1 MSHIPLKYMKTAAC
15 ALTLSAAFTL
25 ALPPA
30 HSEEPV
36 AVNEIAVGRFT
47 GETGQGGLPDGW
59 KPFTFPK
66 KDRLTEYMVV
76 REGGEGF
83 VKAVSARS
91 ASAIYREVGAD
102 PKEFPYLAWRWKVD
116 GTLKNEAEGK
126 KEGDDFPARVYVTFE
141 GDPAAASYIDRLKR
155 RLFGAF
161 LGKKLPGNAIN
172 YVWAGKL
179 GKNTSFRSPYTDC
192 VAVVA
197 IESGDSAA
205 GQWVAEERNVY
216 EDYRNF
222 FKSDPPKVLAV
233 VIMTD
238 TDNTGS
244 SATAYYADIVFR
256 RDSPVPDA
264 FHAVRVEK

>member
-1 MSHIPLKYMKTAAC
+1 MKTAAFV
-15 ALTLSAAFTL
+15 LTLSAAFNF
-25 ALPPA
+25 ALPA
-30 HSEEPV
+30 ADSEELA

-47 GETGQGGLPDGW
+47 GETGHGGLPDGW
-59 KPFTFPK
+59 KTFTFPK
-66 KDRLTEYMVV
+66 KERLTEYSVV

-102 PKEFPYLAWRWKVD
+102 LKEFPYLAWRWKVD

-126 KEGDDFPARVYVTFE
+126 KEGDDFSARVYVTFE
-141 GDPAAASYIDRLKR
+141 GDPAGASYIDRLKR

-179 GKNTSFRSPYTDC
+179 GKNTAFKSPYADSVVV
-192 VAVVA
+192 VAV
-197 IESGDSAA
+197 ESGDEAA

-216 EDYRNF
+216 EDYRSL
-222 FKSDPPKVLAV
+222 FKSDPPRVLGVA
-233 VIMTD
+233 IMTD
-238 TDNTGS
+238 TDNTGT
-244 SATAYYADIVFR
+244 SATGYYADIVFR
-256 RDSPVPDA
+256 RGSPAPDA
-264 FHAVRVEK
+264 FHAVKFEK